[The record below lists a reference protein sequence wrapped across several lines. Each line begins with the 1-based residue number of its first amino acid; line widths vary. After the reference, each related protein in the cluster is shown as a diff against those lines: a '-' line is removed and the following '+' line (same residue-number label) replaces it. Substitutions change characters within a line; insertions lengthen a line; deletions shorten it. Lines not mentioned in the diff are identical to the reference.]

1 MIMSMVA
8 HDELS
13 IRTETTLYRI
23 YPTHSHF
30 VLVDER
36 MAADVVAK
44 LCRAERGV
52 ECAITAAHKF
62 IKENEQS

>member
-1 MIMSMVA
+1 MIMSTVA

-13 IRTETTLYRI
+13 IRTETALYRI
-23 YPTHSHF
+23 YPTRTDY

-36 MAADVVAK
+36 MAADVITK
-44 LCRAERGV
+44 LCRIERGV

-62 IKENEQS
+62 IKENE